1 MRAAAVRVMIMMI
14 SMANVVVVV
23 VGGGG
28 GVVVHLTYRDL
39 VSSLM
44 AAIRG
49 VNLPRVR
56 SARTN

>member
-14 SMANVVVVV
+14 SMANLVVVV
-23 VGGGG
+23 G
-28 GVVVHLTYRDL
+28 GVVVHLAYRDL